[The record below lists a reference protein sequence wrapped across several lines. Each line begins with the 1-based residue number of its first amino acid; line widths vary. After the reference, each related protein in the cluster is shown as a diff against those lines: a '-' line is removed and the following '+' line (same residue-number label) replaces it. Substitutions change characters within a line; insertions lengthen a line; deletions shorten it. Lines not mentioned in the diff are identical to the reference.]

1 MLSSRLTPWTLL
13 KPFLEKENIIKYY
26 WKYILFN
33 FIFISKPQET
43 LHIHKK
49 AELESASDVRV
60 AQDEEKDSTLLSLL
74 KNWPLMSSIIVYC
87 VFSLH
92 DTAYTEVDFKI
103 WSLVTNSLLVTNP
116 KKFLS
121 FFQSTESLLDTI
133 NHKIYTINHI
143 V

>member
-1 MLSSRLTPWTLL
+1 MLSSRLTPRTLL

-33 FIFISKPQET
+33 FIFISKLQET

-49 AELESASDVRV
+49 AELESASDVSV
-60 AQDEEKDSTLLSLL
+60 AQDEENDSTLLSLL

-92 DTAYTEVDFKI
+92 DTAYTEIF
-103 WSLVTNSLLVTNP
+103 SLWAESPKSLGGLNYTTEDVGMV
-116 KKFLS
+116 LS
-121 FFQSTESLLDTI
+121 ITGEII
-133 NHKIYTINHI
+133 NF
-143 V
+143 